1 MQSLVK
7 YSKVIFRYKVIVTL
21 LIVLIN
27 ADVFSLTARDIMKKV
42 DSLGNY
48 KTSAGQYA
56 MIVYPNMKNS
66 KSYRIIKMIGY
77 SKGKDISFNKYVHPN
92 SAKGIKMLIR
102 GDDIWMYWPSSGR
115 KRKIASYSKKKSV
128 EGIGGDFSY
137 QDMTRGD
144 MDNDYSSRILSQ
156 DAKTWTIE
164 LIPKKRYNA
173 YKKLIV
179 IVKKELYH
187 ITQIN
192 YYDDGG
198 FLKSLFLLNY
208 KSIKGYY
215 TPMTA
220 TMVNYRRG
228 SKTIFKIVKIVVD
241 IPVKNGLFDSNR
253 LDYN

>member
-1 MQSLVK
+1 MHNLVK
-7 YSKVIFRYKVIVTL
+7 YFRVIYIA
-21 LIVLIN
+21 LIIMVVNGDI
-27 ADVFSLTARDIMKKV
+27 FSLTARDIIKKV
-42 DSLGNY
+42 DSLESY

-56 MIVYPNMKNS
+56 MIVYPNMKNT

-77 SKGKDISFNKYVHPN
+77 SMGKDISFNKYVYPN

-144 MDNDYSSRILSQ
+144 MDKDYKSKILSQ
-156 DAKTWTIE
+156 NKKAWTIE
-164 LIPKKRYNA
+164 LIPKKRYHA
-173 YKKLIV
+173 YKRLVV
-179 IVKKELYH
+179 IVKKDLYH
-187 ITQIN
+187 INQIN
-192 YYDDGG
+192 YYDGGG

-215 TPMTA
+215 MPMTA
-220 TMVNYRRG
+220 TMVNYRKG
-228 SKTIFKIVKIVVD
+228 SKTIFKIVKVVLD
-241 IPVKNGLFDSNR
+241 VAVKSSLFDSNR
-253 LDYN
+253 LDSN